1 MMKKVISYTWLV
13 LVALFMYIPVAVL
26 AVYSFTE
33 STTIGA
39 VRGFSLKNYVTLFTM
54 SDL

>member
-33 STTIGA
+33 SDPKPDRQWIHLAT
-39 VRGFSLKNYVTLFTM
+39 Y
-54 SDL
+54 